1 MCVYIVCNCVY
12 VCMCMYVHTYI
23 CIYVYIYIYTHIVP
37 QALEKKLTGRQ
48 RETEEMSIEQKRS
61 VIDIEGMH

>member
-1 MCVYIVCNCVY
+1 MCI
-12 VCMCMYVHTYI
+12 
-23 CIYVYIYIYTHIVP
+23 YIYIYTHIVP